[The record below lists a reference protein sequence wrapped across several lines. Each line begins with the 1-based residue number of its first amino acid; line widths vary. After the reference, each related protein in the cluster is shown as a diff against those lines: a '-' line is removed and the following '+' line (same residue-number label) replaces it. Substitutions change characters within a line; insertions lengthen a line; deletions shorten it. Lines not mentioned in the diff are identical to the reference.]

1 MYIFFQLIFK
11 KDYWTTGKV
20 KFDIEKVEELA
31 KLKMKHEQK
40 EKFGEQLEEILE
52 YMEKLKEL
60 DTDNVEPLRHVLE
73 IATPFR
79 EDKAYPSLDRDKALM
94 NAPAQEDGFFKT
106 PKVKD

>member
-1 MYIFFQLIFK
+1 MEKQPL
-11 KDYWTTGKV
+11 TTR
-20 KFDIEKVEELA
+20 
-31 KLKMKHEQK
+31 QK
-40 EKFGEQLEEILE
+40 EILE

-60 DTDNVEPLRHVLE
+60 DTDNVEPLRHILE

-79 EDKAYPSLDRDKALM
+79 EDKAFPSLDRDKALM